1 MKPYPPTALRAPV
14 TEILLAWF
22 PKDISQELKDANT
35 KKAELFAEK
44 SLKAC
49 SDLHAI
55 NVGWGVENDFPVRGG
70 EEGQKGSL
78 LAVFAGWSSIDA
90 HMKFRET
97 DEFKEAIPLIRGM
110 EGTLKL
116 TIFHVKCGFIE
127 NETRKE

>member
-1 MKPYPPTALRAPV
+1 MKPYSPTALRAPV

-35 KKAELFAEK
+35 KKAELFAVK

-55 NVGWGVENDFPVRGG
+55 NVGWGVENDFPMRGG

-110 EGTLKL
+110 EGTLK
-116 TIFHVKCGFIE
+116 
-127 NETRKE
+127 